1 MNNKVKKEV
10 LSELCVMYRNNM
22 ISYKQFLDR
31 VKLLNRIASQMNAMG
46 SNLNERRLVVHLYYF
61 NTLRAPRLC

>member
-31 VKLLNRIASQMNAMG
+31 VKLLNRIAS
-46 SNLNERRLVVHLYYF
+46 
-61 NTLRAPRLC
+61 

>member
-61 NTLRAPRLC
+61 NTLRASRLC